1 VAGVARPRPPPASR
15 PGTRENAGALTT
27 KARERTS
34 IGAGAALTIGALGV
48 VFGDIGTSPLYSV
61 QTVFLRD
68 ADRPVPIEPDAI
80 YGVISLVF
88 WAITLIVTI
97 KYVALIMRADND
109 GEGGIMALIAL
120 LMRLRVARGRRRIFA
135 ALAALGI
142 FGAALFF
149 GDSIITPAISVLSA
163 VEGLEIVEPS
173 LHELVVPI
181 SAAILIVLF
190 MAQRLGTGVV
200 GRLFGPV
207 MALWFGTLAAFGLNE
222 IVRHPEVVKALSPV
236 WGARFFADDGLTAFL
251 ALGGVV
257 LAITGAEALYADM
270 GHFGRAPIRRAWFFL
285 VFPALTINYLGQAA
299 LLVHTPA
306 AASNPFYLLIPH
318 WARLPMVFLA
328 TAATIIA
335 SQAVISGAF
344 SVTRQAVRLGYLP
357 RLRVEHTSLHEGQIY
372 VPFVNWALLV
382 AVLVVVFAFEK
393 STKLAS
399 AYGIAVTGTITI
411 TGLLFF
417 VVARVRWNW
426 PLWLVVAAASFFG
439 IIDLAFLG
447 ANLTK
452 VLTGGWLPLLVAAA
466 ISTVLFTWQ
475 KGRGMVTRKREKLEG
490 PLKKFVAQLHESDP
504 PVHRVPG
511 TAVFLN
517 RGDRTTPLAMRA
529 NVEFNH
535 TLHEHVIVLS
545 IETEPV
551 PYVSDRRRLKLSDL
565 GFSDDGISHVTA
577 RFGFQETPNV
587 PAVLLEAE
595 ERGGLERPLDIAQAS
610 YFVSKLDLVIGDSR
624 GLSPWRK
631 RLFLAT
637 AGLAADPVEYFR
649 LPRDRTVL
657 LGSACEV

>member
-1 VAGVARPRPPPASR
+1 
-15 PGTRENAGALTT
+15 
-27 KARERTS
+27 
-34 IGAGAALTIGALGV
+34 
-48 VFGDIGTSPLYSV
+48 
-61 QTVFLRD
+61 
-68 ADRPVPIEPDAI
+68 
-80 YGVISLVF
+80 
-88 WAITLIVTI
+88 
-97 KYVALIMRADND
+97 M
-109 GEGGIMALIAL
+109 
-120 LMRLRVARGRRRIFA
+120 

-163 VEGLEIVEPS
+163 VEGLEIVAPS

-190 MAQRLGTGVV
+190 MVQRLGTAVV
-200 GRLFGPV
+200 GRFFGPV
-207 MALWFGTLAAFGLNE
+207 MALWFATIAALGLNE
-222 IVRHPEVVKALSPV
+222 VVRHPDVLRALSPV
-236 WGARFFADDGLTAFL
+236 YGARFFADDGLTAFL

-270 GHFGRAPIRRAWFFL
+270 GHFGRPPIRRSWFL
-285 VFPALTINYLGQAA
+285 VVFPALTLNYLGQGA
-299 LLVHTPA
+299 LLVRHHGA
-306 AASNPFYLLIPH
+306 VSNPFYLLAPH
-318 WARLPMVFLA
+318 WARLPLVFLA
-328 TAATIIA
+328 TLATIIA
-335 SQAVISGAF
+335 SQAVISGAY

-372 VPFVNWALLV
+372 VPFVNWSLLI

-417 VVARVRWNW
+417 VVARARWHW
-426 PLWLVVAAASFFG
+426 PLWLVLTLASLFG
-439 IIDLAFLG
+439 IVDLAFLG

-475 KGRGMVTRKREKLEG
+475 KGRGIVTRRREKLEG
-490 PLKKFVAQLHESDP
+490 PLKKFVSALHEADP
-504 PVHRVPG
+504 PVFRVPG

-529 NVEFNH
+529 NVEHNH

-545 IETEPV
+545 IETDPV
-551 PYVSDRRRLKLSDL
+551 PYVTDRRRLKVSDL
-565 GFSDDGISHVTA
+565 GFADDGISHVTA
-577 RFGFQETPNV
+577 RFGFQEAPNV

-595 ERGGLERPLDIAQAS
+595 KRGSLERPLDIAQAS
-610 YFVSKLDLVIGDSR
+610 YFVSKLDLVAGDAR
-624 GLSPWRK
+624 DLSPWRK

-637 AGLAADPVEYFR
+637 AGLAADPVEYFA
-649 LPRDRTVL
+649 LPRERTVL
-657 LGSACEV
+657 MGSACEV